1 MLPDIDR
8 LGPELVL
15 MVSGGLIILADL
27 ALREGMAAPRRSA
40 LLAYG
45 SLAGIVGSIAW
56 AVSLI
61 LRDREGAAFDGSLV
75 VDNFSLFF
83 RFLFL
88 GIAVLVIL
96 ASIDYGQRFGRYQG
110 EYYALILL
118 ATGGMMLLAGGRDLI
133 AIFIALELT
142 AISQYVMAAL
152 LKDTRSSE
160 AGLKYLLLGAI
171 STAVLLYGMAFLFG
185 LSGTTKLIAPPGEP
199 SIAATVAEGEA
210 NLRGA
215 LVLSI
220 VFLAAGLAFKTAVVP
235 FQMWVPDVYEGSPT
249 PVAAYL
255 SVASK
260 AAGFAVVLRIFYDGL
275 SDPFI
280 SSDWSNLFAA
290 VAAVS
295 MTVGNVIALV
305 QTNIKRLLGYSSI
318 AQAGNIMVGIAA
330 ISAADG
336 NFALGAGGV
345 VFFLGTYAFTNLGA
359 FIAVIAVSSRLDSDV
374 IADYAG
380 MSRRSPLLALALAL
394 CLISLTGI
402 PPTAGFVAK
411 VYIFNTAVQ
420 SDLVWLVIVAVLN
433 SVVAAYYYLRV
444 VGQMYLAPP
453 PQEERVPV
461 SWPLGASLGAAA
473 LGVLVIGVV
482 PTPLIS
488 AAERAVNVFA

>member
-1 MLPDIDR
+1 
-8 LGPELVL
+8 V
-15 MVSGGLIILADL
+15 
-27 ALREGMAAPRRSA
+27 
-40 LLAYG
+40 
-45 SLAGIVGSIAW
+45 
-56 AVSLI
+56 
-61 LRDREGAAFDGSLV
+61 
-75 VDNFSLFF
+75 
-83 RFLFL
+83 
-88 GIAVLVIL
+88 
-96 ASIDYGQRFGRYQG
+96 
-110 EYYALILL
+110 
-118 ATGGMMLLAGGRDLI
+118 
-133 AIFIALELT
+133 
-142 AISQYVMAAL
+142 
-152 LKDTRSSE
+152 
-160 AGLKYLLLGAI
+160 

-199 SIAATVAEGEA
+199 SIAATVAEGESG
-210 NLRGA
+210 LRGA
-215 LVLSI
+215 LVFAI

-249 PVAAYL
+249 PVAAFL

-295 MTVGNVIALV
+295 MTVGNVLALV

-336 NFALGAGGV
+336 NFALGASGV
-345 VFFLGTYAFTNLGA
+345 VFFLGTYVFTNLGA
-359 FIAVIAVSSRLDSDV
+359 FIAVIAISSKLGSDV

-380 MSRRSPLLALALAL
+380 MSRRSPLLALALAV
-394 CLISLTGI
+394 CLVSLTGI

-411 VYIFNTAVQ
+411 LYIFNTAVQ

-444 VGQMYLAPP
+444 VGQMYMATPS
-453 PQEERVPV
+453 QEERVPV
-461 SWPLGASLGAAA
+461 SWSQGASLAAAA
-473 LGVLVIGVV
+473 LGVLVIGIV

-488 AAERAVNVFA
+488 AAERAVNVFG

>member
-8 LGPELVL
+8 MGPELVL
-15 MVSGGLIILADL
+15 MVTGGLIILADL
-27 ALREGMAAPRRSA
+27 ALRESMPASRRGA
-40 LLAYG
+40 LLACG
-45 SLAGIVGSIAW
+45 SLAGVVGAIVW

-61 LRDREGAAFDGSLV
+61 LRDRQGTAFDGSLV

-83 RFLFL
+83 TFLFL

-96 ASIDYGQRFGRYQG
+96 ASIDYGQRFGLFQG

-133 AIFIALELT
+133 AIFVALELT
-142 AISQYVMAAL
+142 AISQYVLAAL
-152 LKDTRSSE
+152 LKDTRSTE
-160 AGLKYLLLGAI
+160 AGLKYLLLGAV

-185 LSGTTKLIAPPGEP
+185 LSGTTKLIAPAGEP
-199 SIAATVAEGEA
+199 SIAATVAVAEA
-210 NLRGA
+210 GLRGA
-215 LVLSI
+215 LVLSM

-235 FQMWVPDVYEGSPT
+235 FQMWAPDVYEGSPT

-290 VAAVS
+290 VAAIS
-295 MTVGNVIALV
+295 MTLGNVMALA

-330 ISAADG
+330 ISAANG

-345 VFFLGTYAFTNLGA
+345 VFFLGTYVFTNLGA
-359 FIAVIAVSSRLDSDV
+359 FIAVIAISGRLGSDA
-374 IADYAG
+374 ITDYAG
-380 MSRRSPLLALALAL
+380 MSRRSPLLAAALAL
-394 CLISLTGI
+394 CLISLTGL
-402 PPTAGFVAK
+402 PLTAGFVAK
-411 VYIFNTAVQ
+411 LYIFNAAVQ

-433 SVVAAYYYLRV
+433 AVVAAYYYLRI

-453 PQEERVPV
+453 PKEEGVPV
-461 SWPLGASLGAAA
+461 SWSLAASLGAAS
-473 LGVLVIGVV
+473 LGVLVIGLV